1 LAKSVEPQKGEALAG
16 ATAKTDVASLL
27 VQYAWWHKKEGYAET
42 TITTRVK
49 LLRILSKRGADLYD
63 PESVKE
69 AIARQEW
76 CNKRK
81 VNAADAYTAFL
92 RMVGGRWDPPRYQ
105 VPETLP
111 FIPTEQELDDLIAGC
126 GPKTST
132 FLLLLKETGARAG
145 EAHRLEWIHV
155 DFESGTIRLVPEKG
169 GKPRLLKLSNKLL
182 GMLLAL
188 KAKSGSNRM
197 FAGPLKNRRRLFGK
211 QRATLARKLQN
222 PRLLQIHFHTF
233 RHWKATMEY
242 ARTRDILHVMN
253 LLGHRNIKNTL
264 IYTHFTEFRSDE
276 YISKVARDAEEA
288 RQLVEAAFEYVCT
301 TPENLMLFRKRK

>member
-1 LAKSVEPQKGEALAG
+1 VDPRHGRAYAG
-16 ATAKTDVASLL
+16 AAAETDAASLL
-27 VQYAWWHKKEGYAET
+27 VQYAWWHRKEGYAET
-42 TITTRVK
+42 TAATRVK
-49 LLRILSKRGADLYD
+49 LLRTLSRRGADLYD

-69 AIARQEW
+69 AIARQGW

-92 RMVGGRWDPPRYQ
+92 RMVGGRWDPPRYK

-111 FIPTEQELDDLIAGC
+111 FIPAEQELDALIAGC
-126 GPKTST
+126 GPVTST
-132 FLLLLKETGARAG
+132 FLQLLKETGARAG
-145 EAHRLEWIHV
+145 EAHRLEWTQI
-155 DFESGTIRLVPEKG
+155 DSESGTVRLTPEKG
-169 GKPRLLKLSNKLL
+169 GKARLFKLSNKLL

-188 KAKSGSNRM
+188 RARSRSNRV
-197 FAGPLKNRRRLFGK
+197 FGGPLRSRRRLFGR

-233 RHWKATMEY
+233 RHWKATTEY

-264 IYTHFTEFRSDE
+264 IYTQLTGLGSDE
-276 YISKVARDAEEA
+276 YVSKVARDAEEA
-288 RQLVEAAFEYVCT
+288 RQLVEDAFEYVCT
-301 TPENLMLFRKRK
+301 TPENLMLFRKRR